1 MKTLVVLCVL
11 LMGALAAKAQHVV
24 ASSGNTGKMTGYAV
38 DWTVG
43 EPAIETIS
51 GVNNILTQGLHQT
64 RLLVTS
70 LIDPEFPGLDI
81 SVFPN
86 PTNQWLNIASNHIES
101 LKLSYQLYD
110 ISGRNLLHA
119 GMFSET
125 EIIDMKNYA
134 PNIYILKIISDNG
147 QSLKI
152 YKILKM

>member
-1 MKTLVVLCVL
+1 MCAALGSFSSKGTAGGCLVGEYRENGWLCCRL
-11 LMGALAAKAQHVV
+11 
-24 ASSGNTGKMTGYAV
+24 
-38 DWTVG
+38 DRG

-51 GVNNILTQGLHQT
+51 GANNILTQGLHQT

-70 LIDPEFPGLDI
+70 LIDPEFPGLEI

-134 PNIYILKIISDNG
+134 PNIYILKIISGNG
-147 QSLKI
+147 QSLQVFKI
-152 YKILKM
+152 IKT